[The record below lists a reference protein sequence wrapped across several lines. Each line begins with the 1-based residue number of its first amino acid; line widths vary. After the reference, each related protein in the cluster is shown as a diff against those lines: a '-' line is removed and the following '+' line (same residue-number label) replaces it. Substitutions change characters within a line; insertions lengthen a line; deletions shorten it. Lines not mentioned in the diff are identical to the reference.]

1 MIKVSTSPQLAQVL
15 LSARKAKGLT
25 QAEAA
30 AHAGVGQPRLS
41 LLETT
46 ATGTLSLDQMLS
58 LFALYGLE
66 LYVQSRDARRMPS
79 LPADPPEW

>member
-25 QAEAA
+25 QAQAA
-30 AHAGVGQPRLS
+30 VHAGVGQPRLS

-46 ATGTLSLDQMLS
+46 ATGTLTVDQMLS

-66 LYVQSRDARRMPS
+66 LYIQPREARPS
-79 LPADPPEW
+79 PGAPAAPPEW